1 MPTVVIDICR
11 YTYQQKH
18 LQKSQLP
25 HISYRPFMQRGV
37 SRQTVHYYT
46 EQGDRLPVA
55 QLVRIAGAIGCELSE
70 LLDEGK
76 NVIRCPH
83 CGALLELKEK

>member
-1 MPTVVIDICR
+1 MTKYNIMEIDIKGVAKR
-11 YTYQQKH
+11 HGVTINDIAAR
-18 LQKSQLP
+18 L
-25 HISYRPFMQRGV
+25 GV

-55 QLVRIAGAIGCELSE
+55 QLVRIAEAIGCELAE